1 MKIRTRITL
10 LFTLI
15 TAAILLAFA
24 TVIYYS
30 AKENREKAYFSLL
43 QKEALTK
50 AHVFLNAKVDT
61 LTLQNIYRN
70 NREMLHE
77 VEVAIYDTDFNLH
90 YHDAVD
96 IDMVKETP
104 RMLEEIRQKG
114 DIYFYQD
121 KWQVVGIRHT
131 YQQKEYLITAT
142 AYDQYGYQKLHLLF
156 KNILIFFILSIIVI
170 FMAGMLFSKKAFD
183 PVREMTEKARNI
195 SATNLHLRLN
205 IQDHQDEISELAL
218 TFNHMLQ
225 RLENAFDAQKHFVSH
240 IAHELRTPLAAII
253 SELELCISSEQT
265 VEEYQ
270 RVVQNAWG
278 DAHRL
283 SRLFSNLLDVAKANY
298 DPAEIN
304 FKPIRM
310 DEVLLDASLQVQQSN
325 PHYHL
330 QISYDFDTD
339 TVHDANEHL
348 LTINGNE
355 YLLKVAF
362 ANLMENACKFSEN
375 HTCQIS
381 ISTAPLSHHQSK
393 NILLYFKDKGIG
405 MTDDDVSHI
414 FQPFYRGNNKPY
426 ADGNGIGLYLTQKI
440 VHLHQGT
447 ITVDSTPQKGTTF
460 TVALPPSLVS

>member
-1 MKIRTRITL
+1 
-10 LFTLI
+10 
-15 TAAILLAFA
+15 
-24 TVIYYS
+24 
-30 AKENREKAYFSLL
+30 
-43 QKEALTK
+43 
-50 AHVFLNAKVDT
+50 
-61 LTLQNIYRN
+61 
-70 NREMLHE
+70 
-77 VEVAIYDTDFNLH
+77 
-90 YHDAVD
+90 
-96 IDMVKETP
+96 
-104 RMLEEIRQKG
+104 
-114 DIYFYQD
+114 
-121 KWQVVGIRHT
+121 VVGIRHT